1 MPSKPRPNQLSQWF
15 KYTRRRFGKEDM
27 PEIRSN
33 KTFEA
38 EWVKWWSA
46 AQPSW
51 RDTGSWP
58 FKRVGAAGDWGK
70 IPNGGK
76 DGLYLVMVSLG
87 WWINAHDPSK
97 ESMLDDAIADVTF
110 VVDSL
115 VSFLAREANGDDEP
129 GSESEPEPE
138 PSLNTPSPA
147 PPKKRRQ
154 SVKIGPPRKRPR
166 SHR

>member
-1 MPSKPRPNQLSQWF
+1 M
-15 KYTRRRFGKEDM
+15 
-27 PEIRSN
+27 
-33 KTFEA
+33 
-38 EWVKWWSA
+38 
-46 AQPSW
+46 
-51 RDTGSWP
+51 
-58 FKRVGAAGDWGK
+58 GAAGDWGK

-87 WWINAHDPSK
+87 WWINAHDPLK

-129 GSESEPEPE
+129 GSKSEPEPE

-154 SVKIGPPRKRPR
+154 SVKIGPPRNTLFPYTTLFR
-166 SHR
+166 SSSASSSPPFVGSLSFSGTHSKIVQVHIAHKLILSFTCLVQEKCSISAGEGS